1 MSGHKLE
8 NISLLKVERM
18 MVTYIIEGIFR
29 GACQRLKEACH
40 GSEGPHD
47 NSRSR
52 KHPDKINSSPGSTNS
67 HGLAEL
73 KSLAGF
79 FNALRSQPSP
89 GASDE
94 LKFAFLSEFSWAAL
108 DSSVWRASSPKPK
121 NCLEPPPLVSKP
133 GRETPGSASPA
144 PKFPEDLRLSLP
156 ARSGSEILLLVLG
169 AINTEAVQW
178 EEMGNH
184 SLRLSGGNLGFLWCF
199 CPLSAPIHRRVRA
212 WGKSIEKH

>member
-8 NISLLKVERM
+8 NISLIKVERM
-18 MVTYIIEGIFR
+18 MVTYIIEGTFR
-29 GACQRLKEACH
+29 GVCQRLKEACH

-52 KHPDKINSSPGSTNS
+52 KRPDKINSSPGSTNS

-73 KSLAGF
+73 KSLASF

-108 DSSVWRASSPKPK
+108 DYSVWRASSPKPK

-144 PKFPEDLRLSLP
+144 PKFPKTR
-156 ARSGSEILLLVLG
+156 
-169 AINTEAVQW
+169 
-178 EEMGNH
+178 
-184 SLRLSGGNLGFLWCF
+184 GFLCLQGVVVKFYCWF
-199 CPLSAPIHRRVRA
+199 WEQLILKLSSGRKWETTA
-212 WGKSIEKH
+212 WGWAEET